1 MRCDADA
8 VHASKST
15 LNKMPRRR
23 LLVGGVATAFLT
35 IASALQPALRV
46 RTPALARVTR
56 PRAVASA
63 YTVLRAAENDDD
75 TVAVEDEEAASD
87 EADEAVAEE
96 EETVDEEE
104 EEEEGED
111 PNAEVKAEIAQ
122 LEAQLKEK
130 RLELSRANGAA
141 AEASEAGY
149 YRIVADVSTYK
160 KNAAKQQ
167 ESVAEV
173 AKADAFRIFDKVLL
187 AFEEA
192 RAEPPND
199 EDEAK
204 VHSDFELISSG
215 LLEQFKLLGLE
226 EFEASAGD
234 AYEPWR
240 HEAVESRPSEKEAA
254 EVAECIT
261 GGYRLKSTGAVVRK
275 AKCVVDLAKEKEE
288 SSEDEEESEEDE
300 AEEEEAEDA

>member
-1 MRCDADA
+1 MAR
-8 VHASKST
+8 
-15 LNKMPRRR
+15 PRRR
-23 LLVGGVATAFLT
+23 LLAGGVAASFCA

-46 RTPALARVTR
+46 RTPALARVAR

-75 TVAVEDEEAASD
+75 TAVADEEAASD

-96 EETVDEEE
+96 EATEEE
-104 EEEEGED
+104 AEEEGED
-111 PNAEVKAEIAQ
+111 PNAEIKAEIAT

-192 RAEPPND
+192 RSEPPSD
-199 EDEAK
+199 DDEAK

-240 HEAVESRPSEKEAA
+240 HDAVESRPSEKDAA
-254 EVAECIT
+254 EVAECLT
-261 GGYRLKSTGAVVRK
+261 GGYRLTSTGAVVRK
-275 AKCVVDLAKEKEE
+275 GKCVVDLAKEKEE
-288 SSEDEEESEEDE
+288 SSEDEEESEE

>member
-1 MRCDADA
+1 MSLA
-8 VHASKST
+8 
-15 LNKMPRRR
+15 RRR
-23 LLVGGVATAFLT
+23 ISLCGAAAFLT

-56 PRAVASA
+56 PPVASA

-75 TVAVEDEEAASD
+75 TAVADEEAASD
-87 EADEAVAEE
+87 EADEAVEETE
-96 EETVDEEE
+96 EETEDT

-111 PNAEVKAEIAQ
+111 PNAEIKAEIAQ

-192 RAEPPND
+192 RSEPPSD
-199 EDEAK
+199 DDEAK

-240 HEAVESRPSEKEAA
+240 HEAVESRPSEKDVA

-288 SSEDEEESEEDE
+288 SEEESDESDEGE
-300 AEEEEAEDA
+300 AEEEDA

>member
-1 MRCDADA
+1 M
-8 VHASKST
+8 
-15 LNKMPRRR
+15 
-23 LLVGGVATAFLT
+23 VGGVATAFLT

-56 PRAVASA
+56 PPVASA

-75 TVAVEDEEAASD
+75 TAVADEEAASD

-96 EETVDEEE
+96 EETVDDDEEE
-104 EEEEGED
+104 EAEAED

-192 RAEPPND
+192 RSEPPSD
-199 EDEAK
+199 DDEAK

-226 EFEASAGD
+226 EFEAAAGD

-240 HEAVESRPSEKEAA
+240 HDAVESRPSEKEVA
-254 EVAECIT
+254 EVAECLT

-288 SSEDEEESEEDE
+288 SEEEESEESE
-300 AEEEEAEDA
+300 AEEEAEDA

>member
-1 MRCDADA
+1 MRCVADA

-56 PRAVASA
+56 PPVASA

-96 EETVDEEE
+96 ETVDEEE
-104 EEEEGED
+104 EAEEEGED
-111 PNAEVKAEIAQ
+111 PNAEIKAEIAQ

-192 RAEPPND
+192 RAEPPSD
-199 EDEAK
+199 DDEAK

-288 SSEDEEESEEDE
+288 SSEDVEESEE
-300 AEEEEAEDA
+300 EEEGEAEDA

>member
-23 LLVGGVATAFLT
+23 LLAGGVATALIT

-56 PRAVASA
+56 PPVASA

-96 EETVDEEE
+96 ETVDEEE
-104 EEEEGED
+104 EAEEEGED
-111 PNAEVKAEIAQ
+111 PNAEIKAEIAQ

-192 RAEPPND
+192 RAEPPSD
-199 EDEAK
+199 DDEAK

-240 HEAVESRPSEKEAA
+240 HEAVESRPSEKDVA

-288 SSEDEEESEEDE
+288 ADEEESEE

>member
-23 LLVGGVATAFLT
+23 LLAGGVATALIT

-56 PRAVASA
+56 PPVASA

-75 TVAVEDEEAASD
+75 TAVADEEAASD
-87 EADEAVAEE
+87 EVDEAVEETE
-96 EETVDEEE
+96 EETEDT

-111 PNAEVKAEIAQ
+111 PNAEIKAEIAQ

-192 RAEPPND
+192 RAEPPSD
-199 EDEAK
+199 DDEAK

-240 HEAVESRPSEKEAA
+240 HEAIESRPSEKDVA

-288 SSEDEEESEEDE
+288 SEEESDESDEGE
-300 AEEEEAEDA
+300 AEEEDA

>member
-1 MRCDADA
+1 MSLA
-8 VHASKST
+8 
-15 LNKMPRRR
+15 RRR
-23 LLVGGVATAFLT
+23 ISLCGAAAFLT

-56 PRAVASA
+56 PPVASA

-104 EEEEGED
+104 EEEAED

-254 EVAECIT
+254 EVAECLT
-261 GGYRLKSTGAVVRK
+261 GGYRLTSTGAVVRK
-275 AKCVVDLAKEKEE
+275 AKCVVDLAKEKEA
-288 SSEDEEESEEDE
+288 SDEEESEEGE
-300 AEEEEAEDA
+300 SEEEAEDA

>member
-1 MRCDADA
+1 M
-8 VHASKST
+8 
-15 LNKMPRRR
+15 
-23 LLVGGVATAFLT
+23 VGGVAAAFLT

-56 PRAVASA
+56 PPVASA

-75 TVAVEDEEAASD
+75 TAVADEEAASD
-87 EADEAVAEE
+87 EADEAVEA

-104 EEEEGED
+104 EEEEAEAED
-111 PNAEVKAEIAQ
+111 PNAEVKAEIAT

-199 EDEAK
+199 DDEAK

-226 EFEASAGD
+226 EFEASAGE

-240 HEAVESRPSEKEAA
+240 HEAIESRPSEKDVA

-275 AKCVVDLAKEKEE
+275 AKCMVDLAKEKEE
-288 SSEDEEESEEDE
+288 SSEDEEESDEEE
-300 AEEEEAEDA
+300 AEEEDA

>member
-56 PRAVASA
+56 PPVASA

-149 YRIVADVSTYK
+149 
-160 KNAAKQQ
+160 
-167 ESVAEV
+167 
-173 AKADAFRIFDKVLL
+173 
-187 AFEEA
+187 
-192 RAEPPND
+192 
-199 EDEAK
+199 
-204 VHSDFELISSG
+204 
-215 LLEQFKLLGLE
+215 
-226 EFEASAGD
+226 
-234 AYEPWR
+234 
-240 HEAVESRPSEKEAA
+240 
-254 EVAECIT
+254 
-261 GGYRLKSTGAVVRK
+261 
-275 AKCVVDLAKEKEE
+275 
-288 SSEDEEESEEDE
+288 
-300 AEEEEAEDA
+300 

>member
-1 MRCDADA
+1 MAR
-8 VHASKST
+8 
-15 LNKMPRRR
+15 PRRR
-23 LLVGGVATAFLT
+23 LLVGGVATAFLA

-56 PRAVASA
+56 PPVASA

-75 TVAVEDEEAASD
+75 TAVADEEAASD

-96 EETVDEEE
+96 ETTEEE
-104 EEEEGED
+104 EEEQGED
-111 PNAEVKAEIAQ
+111 PNAEIKAEIAQ

-192 RAEPPND
+192 RAEAPND

-240 HEAVESRPSEKEAA
+240 HEAIESRPSEKEAS
-254 EVAECIT
+254 EVAVCLT

-275 AKCVVDLAKEKEE
+275 SKCVVDLAKEKAE
-288 SSEDEEESEEDE
+288 EDEEESEEESDEGE
-300 AEEEEAEDA
+300 AEEDA

>member
-1 MRCDADA
+1 LRCDADA

-56 PRAVASA
+56 PPVASA

-87 EADEAVAEE
+87 EADEAVEA
-96 EETVDEEE
+96 EETVDDDEEE
-104 EEEEGED
+104 EEEEAED

-199 EDEAK
+199 DDEAK

-226 EFEASAGD
+226 EFEAAAGD

-240 HEAVESRPSEKEAA
+240 HEAVESRPSEKDVA
-254 EVAECIT
+254 EVAECLM

-275 AKCVVDLAKEKEE
+275 AKCVVDLAKEKEA
-288 SSEDEEESEEDE
+288 SDEEESEEESE
-300 AEEEEAEDA
+300 ADEEAEDA

>member
-56 PRAVASA
+56 PPVASA

-192 RAEPPND
+192 RAEPPSD
-199 EDEAK
+199 DDEAK

-240 HEAVESRPSEKEAA
+240 HEAIESRPSEKDVA

-288 SSEDEEESEEDE
+288 ADEESEEDE
-300 AEEEEAEDA
+300 AEEEAEDA

>member
-1 MRCDADA
+1 MAR
-8 VHASKST
+8 
-15 LNKMPRRR
+15 PRRR

-46 RTPALARVTR
+46 RTPALARVAR

-75 TVAVEDEEAASD
+75 TAVADEEAASD

-96 EETVDEEE
+96 EATEEE
-104 EEEEGED
+104 AEEEGED
-111 PNAEVKAEIAQ
+111 PNAEIKAEIAT

-192 RAEPPND
+192 RSEPPSD
-199 EDEAK
+199 DDEAK

-215 LLEQFKLLGLE
+215 LFTIWLADGTERPHP
-226 EFEASAGD
+226 S
-234 AYEPWR
+234 YRW
-240 HEAVESRPSEKEAA
+240 SRA
-254 EVAECIT
+254 I
-261 GGYRLKSTGAVVRK
+261 
-275 AKCVVDLAKEKEE
+275 
-288 SSEDEEESEEDE
+288 
-300 AEEEEAEDA
+300 

>member
-1 MRCDADA
+1 MSLA
-8 VHASKST
+8 
-15 LNKMPRRR
+15 RRR
-23 LLVGGVATAFLT
+23 ISLCGAAAFLT

-56 PRAVASA
+56 PPVASA

-75 TVAVEDEEAASD
+75 TAVADEEAASD

-96 EETVDEEE
+96 EETVDDDEEE
-104 EEEEGED
+104 EAEAED

-192 RAEPPND
+192 RSEPPND
-199 EDEAK
+199 DDEAK

-240 HEAVESRPSEKEAA
+240 HEAVESRPSEKDVA
-254 EVAECIT
+254 EVAECLT

-275 AKCVVDLAKEKEE
+275 AKCVVDLAKEKEA
-288 SSEDEEESEEDE
+288 SDEEESEEE
-300 AEEEEAEDA
+300 ESEEESEEEAEDA

>member
-1 MRCDADA
+1 M
-8 VHASKST
+8 
-15 LNKMPRRR
+15 
-23 LLVGGVATAFLT
+23 VGGVATAFLT

-56 PRAVASA
+56 PHVASA

-96 EETVDEEE
+96 ETVDEEA

-111 PNAEVKAEIAQ
+111 PNAEIKAEIAQ

-192 RAEPPND
+192 RSEPPND
-199 EDEAK
+199 DDEAK

-288 SSEDEEESEEDE
+288 ADEESEEDE
-300 AEEEEAEDA
+300 AEEEAEDA

>member
-1 MRCDADA
+1 MRCVADA

-23 LLVGGVATAFLT
+23 LLAGGVATALIT

-56 PRAVASA
+56 PPVASA

-96 EETVDEEE
+96 EATEEE
-104 EEEEGED
+104 AEEEGED
-111 PNAEVKAEIAQ
+111 PNAEIKAEIAT

-192 RAEPPND
+192 RSEPPSD
-199 EDEAK
+199 DDEAK

-261 GGYRLKSTGAVVRK
+261 GGYRLTSTGAVVRK
-275 AKCVVDLAKEKEE
+275 AKCVVDLAKEKEA
-288 SSEDEEESEEDE
+288 SDEEESEEAE
-300 AEEEEAEDA
+300 EEEEAEDA

>member
-1 MRCDADA
+1 M
-8 VHASKST
+8 
-15 LNKMPRRR
+15 L
-23 LLVGGVATAFLT
+23 GGIATAFLT

-56 PRAVASA
+56 PPVASA

-192 RAEPPND
+192 RAEPPSD
-199 EDEAK
+199 DDEAK

-240 HEAVESRPSEKEAA
+240 HEAIESRPSEKDVA

-288 SSEDEEESEEDE
+288 ADEESEEDE
-300 AEEEEAEDA
+300 AEEEAEDA

>member
-8 VHASKST
+8 LDASKST

-23 LLVGGVATAFLT
+23 LLAGGVATALIT

-56 PRAVASA
+56 PPVASA

-96 EETVDEEE
+96 ETVDEEE
-104 EEEEGED
+104 EAEEEGED
-111 PNAEVKAEIAQ
+111 PNAEIKAEIAQ

-192 RAEPPND
+192 RAEPPSD
-199 EDEAK
+199 DDEAK

-240 HEAVESRPSEKEAA
+240 HEAVESRPSEKDVA

-288 SSEDEEESEEDE
+288 SEEEESEEEESEED
-300 AEEEEAEDA
+300 AEDA

>member
-1 MRCDADA
+1 MAR
-8 VHASKST
+8 
-15 LNKMPRRR
+15 PRRR
-23 LLVGGVATAFLT
+23 LLLGGVATAFLT

-46 RTPALARVTR
+46 RTRALARVTR

-75 TVAVEDEEAASD
+75 TAVADEEAASD

-111 PNAEVKAEIAQ
+111 PNAEIKAEIAT

-192 RAEPPND
+192 RVNP
-199 EDEAK
+199 
-204 VHSDFELISSG
+204 
-215 LLEQFKLLGLE
+215 
-226 EFEASAGD
+226 
-234 AYEPWR
+234 R
-240 HEAVESRPSEKEAA
+240 TTTTRPRS
-254 EVAECIT
+254 IRT
-261 GGYRLKSTGAVVRK
+261 LN
-275 AKCVVDLAKEKEE
+275 
-288 SSEDEEESEEDE
+288 
-300 AEEEEAEDA
+300 

>member
-1 MRCDADA
+1 MR
-8 VHASKST
+8 
-15 LNKMPRRR
+15 PRRR

-46 RTPALARVTR
+46 RTRALARVTR
-56 PRAVASA
+56 PPVASA

-75 TVAVEDEEAASD
+75 TAVADEEAASD
-87 EADEAVAEE
+87 EADEAVEA

-104 EEEEGED
+104 EEEEED

-192 RAEPPND
+192 R
-199 EDEAK
+199 
-204 VHSDFELISSG
+204 
-215 LLEQFKLLGLE
+215 
-226 EFEASAGD
+226 
-234 AYEPWR
+234 
-240 HEAVESRPSEKEAA
+240 SRTPERRRR
-254 EVAECIT
+254 
-261 GGYRLKSTGAVVRK
+261 GQGPFGF
-275 AKCVVDLAKEKEE
+275 
-288 SSEDEEESEEDE
+288 
-300 AEEEEAEDA
+300 

>member
-1 MRCDADA
+1 MAR
-8 VHASKST
+8 
-15 LNKMPRRR
+15 PRRR
-23 LLVGGVATAFLT
+23 LLAGGVASAFLA

-56 PRAVASA
+56 PSVARAYSGITA
-63 YTVLRAAENDDD
+63 LRAAENDDD
-75 TVAVEDEEAASD
+75 TAVADEEAASD
-87 EADEAVAEE
+87 EADEAEE
-96 EETVDEEE
+96 EATEEE
-104 EEEEGED
+104 AEEEGED
-111 PNAEVKAEIAQ
+111 PNAEIKAEIAT

-149 YRIVADVSTYK
+149 YRRVADVSTYK

-192 RAEPPND
+192 RSEPPSD
-199 EDEAK
+199 DDEAK

-240 HEAVESRPSEKEAA
+240 HDAVESRPSEKDVA
-254 EVAECIT
+254 EVAECLT

-288 SSEDEEESEEDE
+288 SEESDESDEGE
-300 AEEEEAEDA
+300 AEEE

>member
-1 MRCDADA
+1 MSLA
-8 VHASKST
+8 
-15 LNKMPRRR
+15 RRR
-23 LLVGGVATAFLT
+23 ISLCGAAAFLT

-46 RTPALARVTR
+46 RTRALARVTR
-56 PRAVASA
+56 PPVASA

-75 TVAVEDEEAASD
+75 TAVADEEAASD

-192 RAEPPND
+192 RAEPPSD
-199 EDEAK
+199 DDEAK

-226 EFEASAGD
+226 EFEAAVGD

-240 HEAVESRPSEKEAA
+240 HEAIESRPSEKEAA

-288 SSEDEEESEEDE
+288 SEEESEESDEGE
-300 AEEEEAEDA
+300 AEEEDA

>member
-1 MRCDADA
+1 MSLA
-8 VHASKST
+8 
-15 LNKMPRRR
+15 RRR
-23 LLVGGVATAFLT
+23 ISLCGAAAFLT

-56 PRAVASA
+56 PPIASA

-75 TVAVEDEEAASD
+75 TAVADEEAASD

-96 EETVDEEE
+96 ETEEE
-104 EEEEGED
+104 TEEEGED
-111 PNAEVKAEIAQ
+111 PNAEVKAEIAS

-192 RAEPPND
+192 RAEPPSD
-199 EDEAK
+199 DDEAK

-215 LLEQFKLLGLE
+215 LLE
-226 EFEASAGD
+226 
-234 AYEPWR
+234 
-240 HEAVESRPSEKEAA
+240 
-254 EVAECIT
+254 
-261 GGYRLKSTGAVVRK
+261 
-275 AKCVVDLAKEKEE
+275 
-288 SSEDEEESEEDE
+288 
-300 AEEEEAEDA
+300 

>member
-56 PRAVASA
+56 PPVASA

-75 TVAVEDEEAASD
+75 TAVADEEAASD

-96 EETVDEEE
+96 ETVDDEEE
-104 EEEEGED
+104 EEEEAED

-192 RAEPPND
+192 RAEPPSD
-199 EDEAK
+199 DDEAK

-240 HEAVESRPSEKEAA
+240 HEAIESRPSEKDVA

-288 SSEDEEESEEDE
+288 SEEESDESDEGE
-300 AEEEEAEDA
+300 AEEEDA

>member
-1 MRCDADA
+1 M
-8 VHASKST
+8 
-15 LNKMPRRR
+15 
-23 LLVGGVATAFLT
+23 
-35 IASALQPALRV
+35 
-46 RTPALARVTR
+46 
-56 PRAVASA
+56 
-63 YTVLRAAENDDD
+63 
-75 TVAVEDEEAASD
+75 
-87 EADEAVAEE
+87 
-96 EETVDEEE
+96 
-104 EEEEGED
+104 
-111 PNAEVKAEIAQ
+111 
-122 LEAQLKEK
+122 
-130 RLELSRANGAA
+130 
-141 AEASEAGY
+141 
-149 YRIVADVSTYK
+149 ADVSTYK

-192 RAEPPND
+192 RAEPPSD
-199 EDEAK
+199 DDEAK

-215 LLEQFKLLGLE
+215 LLEQFRLLGLE

-240 HEAVESRPSEKEAA
+240 HEAIESRPSEKDVA

-288 SSEDEEESEEDE
+288 SEESEDEDE
-300 AEEEEAEDA
+300 ADEGAEDA

>member
-8 VHASKST
+8 GHASKST

-56 PRAVASA
+56 PPVASA

-192 RAEPPND
+192 RSEPPND
-199 EDEAK
+199 DDEAK

-288 SSEDEEESEEDE
+288 SEEEESEESE
-300 AEEEEAEDA
+300 AEEEAEDA

>member
-1 MRCDADA
+1 M
-8 VHASKST
+8 
-15 LNKMPRRR
+15 
-23 LLVGGVATAFLT
+23 VGGVATAFLT

-75 TVAVEDEEAASD
+75 TAVADEEAASD
-87 EADEAVAEE
+87 EADEAVETEE
-96 EETVDEEE
+96 EETTEE

-111 PNAEVKAEIAQ
+111 PNAEIKAEIAQ

-192 RAEPPND
+192 RSEPPSD
-199 EDEAK
+199 DDEAK

-240 HEAVESRPSEKEAA
+240 HEAVESRPSEKDVA
-254 EVAECIT
+254 EVAECVT

-288 SSEDEEESEEDE
+288 SEEESDESDEGE
-300 AEEEEAEDA
+300 AEEEDA